1 MGRGRICS
9 LIIEQNLHGYY
20 NGLTQNCDSTTMEGE
35 GKEKS
40 ERRRDVKESLT
51 RSIHRRKSTDNVQN

>member
-1 MGRGRICS
+1 
-9 LIIEQNLHGYY
+9 
-20 NGLTQNCDSTTMEGE
+20 MEGE

-40 ERRRDVKESLT
+40 ERKGDVKDSLT